1 MSHPNDDTAVT
12 VDSSSKSL
20 FAIGGMAALLAL
32 ALAPA
37 EVIIGLLPGVQ
48 DRLAHTV
55 TVVDWFTL
63 FQNHPFLALRNLG
76 LLNMIGAVL
85 LIPAALAIYFA
96 LQRVGETYTL
106 LLGTVLFFVGV
117 SVYLA
122 CNRAFPMLLLS
133 HQYAVA
139 ATVAQRSILI
149 AAGQALL
156 IEAQSRTGILLIE
169 FAFLVI
175 SAAML
180 NSRIFSKATA
190 WAGILGNLLMMIL
203 EIAFMPPHGIG
214 LAVAAAAGL
223 SIMTWY
229 FLTGRRLLQL
239 VRLSTGDRNSLV
251 LLQQNARQTT

>member
-1 MSHPNDDTAVT
+1 MSHPNVDTAAM
-12 VDSSSKSL
+12 VDSSPRSL
-20 FAIGGMAALLAL
+20 FAIGGIASLLAL

-37 EVIIGLLPGVQ
+37 EVIIGSLPGVP

-55 TVVDWFTL
+55 TVMDWFTL
-63 FQNHPFLALRNLG
+63 FQGHPFLALRNLG

-85 LIPAALAIYFA
+85 LIPAVLAIYFA
-96 LQRVGETYTL
+96 LKRVGETYTL
-106 LLGTVLFFVGV
+106 SLGTVLFFIGI

-139 ATVAQRSILI
+139 ATEAQRSVLI

-156 IEAQSRTGILLIE
+156 IEAESRTGILLIE

-180 NSRIFSKATA
+180 NSRTFSRATA

-214 LAVAAAAGL
+214 MLVAAAAGL
-223 SIMTWY
+223 SLMTWY
-229 FLTGRRLLQL
+229 FLTGRRLLHL
-239 VRLSTGDRNSLV
+239 ARLSSVDREPG
-251 LLQQNARQTT
+251 T